1 MGWALLALA
10 CPPQNAAAQTLVAA
24 SPQDETLDAFYL
36 ARGNRPL
43 WLTGTGKQAQILL
56 DILRTS
62 DADAL
67 VPDRNRIESLEQV
80 LHELRHF
87 NHTTILKNDRL
98 FTDAF
103 VDHVRNVRRLKN
115 SDMIW
120 VDPELRPSVVFPRRL
135 LDEAAAAPS
144 LEAYLAEMRWTNP
157 IYAGLRRAII
167 AGGGNRDLLALNL
180 DRARALPSGSGHY
193 VIVNAAAAQLTMVEG
208 GKAVGTMRVVVGKQI
223 YPTPIMAALIRFTSL
238 NPVWNVPPDLA
249 ARRIA
254 PEVVKQGTGFL
265 KLKGYQ
271 VLASWDDGAKPI
283 DPTRVNWPAV
293 AAGRREVRI
302 RQLPGPS
309 NAMGQ
314 MKFMFP
320 NALGIYLHDTP
331 DKQLLG
337 EASRL
342 FSGGCVRLEDA
353 PRLAR
358 WLYEGKPPPVA
369 SAKPE
374 QRVDLP
380 APVPV
385 FLTYLTAVPGEGGIT
400 YYPDVYQRDRR

>member
-1 MGWALLALA
+1 MGLALLA
-10 CPPQNAAAQTLVAA
+10 CPLQTAAAQTSVAA
-24 SPQDETLDAFYL
+24 SPHDETLDAFYL

-43 WLTGTGKQAQILL
+43 WLTGTGEQAQLLL

-62 DADAL
+62 DADGLKPNFADIAMLKHRLSHSKQTEIHQLDQAL
-67 VPDRNRIESLEQV
+67 SQ
-80 LHELRHF
+80 
-87 NHTTILKNDRL
+87 
-98 FTDAF
+98 AF
-103 VDHVRNVRRLKN
+103 VNEVREVRRLKD
-115 SDMIW
+115 SAMIW
-120 VDPELRPSVVFPRRL
+120 VDPELRPAVVFPRRL

-144 LEAYLAEMRWTNP
+144 LEAYLAEMRWMNP
-157 IYAGLRRAII
+157 IYAGLRRAIV
-167 AGGGNRDLLALNL
+167 AGGGNRALLARNL
-180 DRARALPSGSGHY
+180 DRARALPSGSGRY

-208 GKAVGTMRVVVGKQI
+208 GKVVDSMRVVVGKPI
-223 YPTPIMAALIRFTSL
+223 YPTPMMAALIRFTSL

-249 ARRIA
+249 AERIA
-254 PEVVKQGTGFL
+254 PEVVKQGKAFL

-271 VLASWDDGAKPI
+271 LLANWDDDAKAI
-283 DPTRVNWPAV
+283 DPARVDWAAV
-293 AAGRREVRI
+293 AAGRQEVRI

-320 NALGIYLHDTP
+320 NASGIYLHDTP

-358 WLYEGKPPPVA
+358 WLYNGKPPSTA
-369 SAKPE
+369 SARPE

-380 APVPV
+380 DPVPV
-385 FLTYLTAVPGEGGIT
+385 FLTYLTAVPGKDGIT
-400 YYPDVYQRDRR
+400 YYPDVYNRDGR